1 VGFREV
7 VNFVDFGSMLIL
19 ETFVNMLNFEEFCQG
34 NNLEA
39 FGKEL
44 IGNFSNKVFD
54 RILELN
60 NMQFTPE

>member
-1 VGFREV
+1 MGFREV